1 MKDEEELLCEGLE
14 KRGGAKEEKE
24 KEKRAGGMK
33 QTVPNYII
41 HHTYLLHTF
50 YINYTKRI

>member
-14 KRGGAKEEKE
+14 KRGGTKEERE
-24 KEKRAGGMK
+24 KEKRAGDVK

-41 HHTYLLHTF
+41 HTF
-50 YINYTKRI
+50 YIPSTEGT